1 MNPQTQVEKWLKS
14 GNRITVMT
22 CLKMFGTTELRRII
36 SRMPFKVNSVWI
48 EESGK
53 RFKVYFL

>member
-14 GNRITVMT
+14 GNRITV
-22 CLKMFGTTELRRII
+22 LLALRLFGTTELRRII
-36 SRMPFKVNSVWI
+36 SRLSFKVNSVWR
-48 EESGK
+48 EENGK